1 MRSGGTVF
9 ETATNLTSSGR
20 RPTRRHASAIR
31 SCTRAMLSFRSII
44 NSYQSSVLLRKFRSG
59 RDAGFERDLVT
70 EIFQALD
77 VIPGQAFGLETVEEV
92 SAQVFVGRAI
102 FEHMVENHQHR
113 VPHRDQS
120 PLPAPASCQ

>member
-1 MRSGGTVF
+1 MVAWFQRSVGGCQ
-9 ETATNLTSSGR
+9 L
-20 RPTRRHASAIR
+20 
-31 SCTRAMLSFRSII
+31 
-44 NSYQSSVLLRKFRSG
+44 SVLLRKFRSG

-92 SAQVFVGRAI
+92 SAQVLVGRAI

-120 PLPAPASCQ
+120 PLPAPASRQARMYFHALRMSQSDMTTQ

>member
-1 MRSGGTVF
+1 
-9 ETATNLTSSGR
+9 
-20 RPTRRHASAIR
+20 
-31 SCTRAMLSFRSII
+31 MLSVVS
-44 NSYQSSVLLRKFRSG
+44 SQLSAVSSQLSVLLRKFRSG

-120 PLPAPASCQ
+120 PLPAPASCQEAGSGRGGALDAGDFLPYA